1 MLLEKRRHKRFMLDF
16 IELNGRLSQDDNV
29 EILNMSF
36 GGVALKAYRRLSIG
50 KEYLFTL
57 GDKDNSIDVRGTV
70 VRCKLSG
77 VERRYDGERASIY
90 TAGMRFHDGSADRVA
105 DFIRNS
111 ISA

>member
-1 MLLEKRRHKRFMLDF
+1 MLDL
-16 IELNGRLSQDDNV
+16 IELNGRLSLDDNV
-29 EILNMSF
+29 EIVDMSF
-36 GGVALKAYRRLSIG
+36 GGVALRAGRRLSIG

-57 GDKDNSIDVRGTV
+57 RNRENRIDVRGIV

-77 VERRYDGERASIY
+77 IETRYNGKKASIY
-90 TAGMRFHDGSADRVA
+90 TAGMRFNEGSTDRIA